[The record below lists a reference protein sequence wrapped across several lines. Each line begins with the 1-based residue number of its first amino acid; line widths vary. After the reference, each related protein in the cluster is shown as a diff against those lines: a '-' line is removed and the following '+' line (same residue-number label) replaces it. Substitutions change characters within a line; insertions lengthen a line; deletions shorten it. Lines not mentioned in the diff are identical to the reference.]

1 MILCC
6 FTVVHALELLAGA
19 DGPVDG
25 AGGDAQLLLQLLAQL
40 KGIPGV
46 PVHLVD
52 EGEDRNV
59 PQGADLEQLAGLGL
73 HALGG
78 VDDHDG
84 AVGGHQ
90 RAVGVLGEVLV
101 AGGVQNVDAE
111 AFVLELHDGRGDGD
125 TALLF
130 NLHPVGGGGAGVFLA
145 LDDAGLVDGASVE
158 QEFFGQCG
166 LTGVRV
172 RDDRKGAPALDLRI
186 IFSHGRGSSYC
197 SVVVT
202 NCRRRQLG
210 VFAAAL

>member
-1 MILCC
+1 MILLLLP
-6 FTVVHALELLAGA
+6 VVHALELLAGA

-52 EGEDRNV
+52 EGEDGNV
-59 PQGADLEQLAGLGL
+59 PQGTDLEQLAGLGL

-90 RAVGVLGEVLV
+90 RAVGVLGEVLM

-111 AFVLELHDGRGDGD
+111 AFVLELHDGAR
-125 TALLF
+125 
-130 NLHPVGGGGAGVFLA
+130 
-145 LDDAGLVDGASVE
+145 
-158 QEFFGQCG
+158 
-166 LTGVRV
+166 
-172 RDDRKGAPALDLRI
+172 
-186 IFSHGRGSSYC
+186 
-197 SVVVT
+197 
-202 NCRRRQLG
+202 
-210 VFAAAL
+210 